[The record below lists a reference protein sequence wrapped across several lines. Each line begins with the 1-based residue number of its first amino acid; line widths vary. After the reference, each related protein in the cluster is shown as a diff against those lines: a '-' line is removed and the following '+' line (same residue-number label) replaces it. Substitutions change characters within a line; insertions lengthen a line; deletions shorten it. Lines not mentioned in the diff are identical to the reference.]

1 MSVAGSR
8 NPLRFGPSASL
19 NFSSRIGSPVNVVG
33 ILRRRVRKP
42 AANARLSRSA
52 SRKPAGPSSIRPFS
66 PSVAEIAWLFARNA
80 LQSLSNPPQ
89 STDAGRKRSRKTSPL
104 ARARP
109 RLRGI
114 SSRQAIQTGVFPP
127 EKAHQ
132 RHKIDAGRCWHR
144 EVLKSLTFRQP
155 LKNIQSLPALTLDSS
170 TGTFSR
176 PRSRKSSPKGCTR
189 ALGTLEGRK
198 SSTSRISSP
207 LHREM
212 PERCPH
218 QPASMQCFQ

>member
-8 NPLRFGPSASL
+8 NPLHFRPSASR

-42 AANARLSRSA
+42 AAHARLSRSA
-52 SRKPAGPSSIRPFS
+52 SRKPAGPSSVRPFRHRS
-66 PSVAEIAWLFARNA
+66 PSIAWLFARNA
-80 LQSLSNPPQ
+80 LQSVSNPAQ
-89 STDAGRKRSRKTSPL
+89 STDAGRKRSRKASPL
-104 ARARP
+104 ERVRP

-114 SSRQAIQTGVFPP
+114 PCRQVVQTGVFPP

-132 RHKIDAGRCWHR
+132 RHKIDTGRCGHR

-176 PRSRKSSPKGCTR
+176 PRSRKYSPKGCAR
-189 ALGTLEGRK
+189 ALGMPEGRK
-198 SSTSRISSP
+198 SSISRISSP
-207 LHREM
+207 LYREK

-218 QPASMQCFQ
+218 QPVSVQCFR